1 MGGGASASQCR
12 QQAGAE
18 LDRKLAESIAGNWLL
33 GHILT
38 VFARHL
44 AECIRFYEDYQK
56 TAVPDLSIARGHA
69 DPAANP
75 GLRADHT
82 WGPFTG
88 SALCK
93 W

>member
-1 MGGGASASQCR
+1 M
-12 QQAGAE
+12 
-18 LDRKLAESIAGNWLL
+18 RK
-33 GHILT
+33 
-38 VFARHL
+38 VYFARWADERSFGRRGDGAFASHL